1 MIEIVSE
8 KVVRPSRLFLTC
20 SYHQRWGSQPVLTQP
35 VLTDTM
41 CTHAHRTLAAVHP
54 PSDTPPALHAHAE
67 QSKRGKHLCC
77 ASFSPPLPPASMA
90 RLRTPSPL
98 LARPL
103 PTLTLSCAPAA
114 HRSAVQPAAVAQSP
128 IAAVRIEQFPD
139 VLRSLARRVVLKN
152 TGWLWAS
159 WLQGCIAHGL
169 LYCTGSVAY
178 GLGCCTDCCPVLCRK
193 VVAET
198 LAFPADTGRRAIP
211 LGADSQM
218 VKGHARVAGRAVHR
232 VAGLVAARQL
242 ALAHELE

>member
-98 LARPL
+98 LARSPPLCRAARCRRTVADRRGSNRAVSRRAQVARAKGGVEKHRLVVGIMAARLHRAWPSVLHGQRGVWPWLLHRLLPRPL
-103 PTLTLSCAPAA
+103 P
-114 HRSAVQPAAVAQSP
+114 
-128 IAAVRIEQFPD
+128 
-139 VLRSLARRVVLKN
+139 
-152 TGWLWAS
+152 
-159 WLQGCIAHGL
+159 
-169 LYCTGSVAY
+169 
-178 GLGCCTDCCPVLCRK
+178 
-193 VVAET
+193 
-198 LAFPADTGRRAIP
+198 
-211 LGADSQM
+211 
-218 VKGHARVAGRAVHR
+218 
-232 VAGLVAARQL
+232 
-242 ALAHELE
+242 